1 MKKCLSVKLYNPV
14 LFSSIGG
21 AEKYTVTI
29 AQYLIQTYK
38 GLDIEFIAY
47 RHSEVGDA
55 PGIDFLN
62 QSYELSLPEDMKVRL
77 LDDERPGLRS
87 RYIAHRQ
94 LRATSCNV
102 DLYINCFHNV
112 QFFNGEKNVHIVH
125 FPAPRRVDGSPTFAG
140 KPLLKPMAAALDRRY
155 EHCYNLFICNSRF
168 SESWLQE
175 YWGIEPERRA
185 VLYPPVAH
193 DATWSPDLYD
203 QKKNII
209 LLVSR
214 FDPRKNMLEAVEYFV
229 TNENRFSAWRLVVAG
244 SCSDNDKEYYNRV
257 ALASRGHRV
266 DIRPNLPKPELDEL
280 YQGASIFWHAMGL
293 ATDEN
298 SCPIEVEHFGITTVE
313 AMSAGAVPVVIDK
326 GGQRE
331 IVDDGITGFRWRTPD
346 ELGNVTQKLIA
357 DPALR
362 RALAVSAVEKS
373 NTYSLEAFYH
383 AIDAIFMEHRLIP
396 EEYRK

>member
-1 MKKCLSVKLYNPV
+1 MQRKHIVRVFIPGIFAY
-14 LFSSIGG
+14 IGG
-21 AEKYTVTI
+21 AEKYTATI
-29 AQYLIQTYK
+29 VQYLVNAYRN
-38 GLDIEFIAY
+38 LDIGIVSY
-47 RHSEVGDA
+47 RHNGAGKANDIA
-55 PGIDFLN
+55 ILN
-62 QSYELSLPEDMKVRL
+62 ENYDLALPPAIKTIL
-77 LDDERPGLRS
+77 LDDEGKGIWGRF
-87 RYIAHRQ
+87 IAHQR
-94 LRATSCNV
+94 LRNTSHNV
-102 DLYINCFHNV
+102 DLYMNCFHNV
-112 QFFNGEKNVHIVH
+112 QFFKAAKNVHIVH
-125 FPAPRRVDGSPTFAG
+125 FPAQRRVLGSPTFGG
-140 KPLLKPMAAALDRRY
+140 KPLLKPLADALDGKY
-155 EHCYNLFICNSRF
+155 KDCYDLFICNSRF

-331 IVDDGITGFRWRTPD
+331 VVDDGINGFRWRTLD